1 MTDAQRDLLRRAHER
16 LDAARYLYEGGF
28 FDDAVTRA
36 YYAMAH
42 GAEAAL
48 LKYEMT
54 PDTHKGLQTQFG
66 KQFIKAG
73 TFSPEMGRNLR
84 RIFDLR
90 QKADY
95 SGADLT
101 NDTVQN
107 VIERADTFVQ
117 AIESFLRGASDA

>member
-1 MTDAQRDLLRRAHER
+1 
-16 LDAARYLYEGGF
+16 
-28 FDDAVTRA
+28 
-36 YYAMAH
+36 MAH

-54 PDTHKGLQTQFG
+54 PNTHKGLQTQFG
-66 KQFIKAG
+66 KQFVKTG
-73 TFSPEMGRNLR
+73 TFPPKMGRNLR

-101 NDTVQN
+101 DDTVQN
-107 VIERADTFVQ
+107 VIERAATFVQ
-117 AIESFLRGASDA
+117 TIESYLEGASDA